1 MTKKKNVFSNAGSY
15 ENAQTQQT
23 HGITLREKFPQYRT
37 IEEVRREIAAV
48 PQLEEEFLRL
58 EPRHQKEFL
67 YICCGNQGV
76 KILYDSFFKY
86 VFHPDANKWA
96 LARLISVMLG
106 QEITDLHIL
115 PNESNLAADYTLVI
129 MDIVVEIADGSIINV
144 EVQKIGYNFPG
155 QRAAC
160 YNADLLLRQY
170 ERVRQD
176 IALQSAEDK
185 SDTKSRFNYGMIRPV
200 YTIVFMEKSTS
211 DFMDYRDDYIHV
223 FSQTSDTGLV
233 LNLLQNYIFIPLDIF
248 RQKLKKKFDTGA
260 ALTEKEA
267 WLAFLSSDEPQV
279 INLILE
285 QYPKIFRP
293 LYERICSLCRN
304 TAEVMNMFSKELEIL
319 DKNTVFMMIEEQRD
333 TIERQ
338 QKVIDEKQ
346 AMIDEKQEMIV
357 EKQAMIDEKQGTID
371 QLLANNNEKQAKIEE
386 LQRALEVA
394 LKKA

>member
-1 MTKKKNVFSNAGSY
+1 MTKKKNAFSNAGSY
-15 ENAQTQQT
+15 ENAQTRQT

-37 IEEVRREIAAV
+37 IEEVRAEIASV

-58 EPRHQKEFL
+58 EPHHQKEFL
-67 YICCGNQGV
+67 YICCGNQGL

-96 LARLISVMLG
+96 LARLISVILG
-106 QEITDLHIL
+106 QEVTDFQIL
-115 PNESNLAADYTLVI
+115 PNDSNLAADYTLVI

-144 EVQKIGYNFPG
+144 EVQKLGYNFPG

-176 IALQSAEDK
+176 IALEVAEEK
-185 SDTKSRFNYGMIRPV
+185 NDTKNRFNYGMIRPV

-211 DFMDYRDDYIHV
+211 DFMDYRDDYIHT
-223 FSQTSDTGLV
+223 FAQTSDTGLE
-233 LNLLQNYIFIPLDIF
+233 LNLLQNYIFVPLDIF

-279 INLILE
+279 ISLILE

-293 LYERICSLCRN
+293 LYERICNLCRN
-304 TAEVMNMFSKELEIL
+304 TAEVMNMFSKELAIL
-319 DKNTVFMMIEEQRD
+319 DKNTAIMMIEEQKE
-333 TIERQ
+333 TIEWQ
-338 QKVIDEKQ
+338 QKVIDEKDGI
-346 AMIDEKQEMIV
+346 IDQ
-357 EKQAMIDEKQGTID
+357 KQGTID
-371 QLLANNNEKQAKIEE
+371 QLKAKDDENQE
-386 LQRALEVA
+386 SAESKR
-394 LKKA
+394 

>member
-1 MTKKKNVFSNAGSY
+1 MTKKKNAVSY
-15 ENAQTQQT
+15 ENAQPQQT

-58 EPRHQKEFL
+58 KPQHQKEFL

-96 LARLISVMLG
+96 LARLISVILG
-106 QEITDLHIL
+106 QEVTDFQIL
-115 PNESNLAADYTLVI
+115 PNDSNLAADYTLVI

-144 EVQKIGYNFPG
+144 EVQKLGYNFPG

-176 IALQSAEDK
+176 IALEVAEEK
-185 SDTKSRFNYGMIRPV
+185 NDTKNRFNYGMIRPV

-211 DFMDYRDDYIHV
+211 AFMDYRDDYIHT
-223 FSQTSDTGLV
+223 FAQTSDTGLE
-233 LNLLQNYIFIPLDIF
+233 LNLLQNYIFVPLDIF
-248 RQKLKKKFDTGA
+248 RQKLNKKFDTGA

-279 INLILE
+279 ISLILE

-293 LYERICSLCRN
+293 LYERICNLCRN
-304 TAEVMNMFSKELEIL
+304 TAEVMNMFSKELAIL
-319 DKNTVFMMIEEQRD
+319 DKNTAIMMIEEQKE
-333 TIERQ
+333 TIEWQ
-338 QKVIDEKQ
+338 QKVIDEKDGI
-346 AMIDEKQEMIV
+346 IDQ
-357 EKQAMIDEKQGTID
+357 KQGTID
-371 QLLANNNEKQAKIEE
+371 QLKAKDDENQEIIGQLKAKNDEKQAKIEE
-386 LQRALEVA
+386 LQRALEA
-394 LKKA
+394 AKKEQRNS

>member
-1 MTKKKNVFSNAGSY
+1 MTKKKNAVSY

-37 IEEVRREIAAV
+37 IEEVRTEIAVV
-48 PQLEEEFLRL
+48 PQLEEEFSRL
-58 EPRHQKEFL
+58 GPQHQKEFL
-67 YICCGNQGV
+67 HICCGNQGV

-96 LARLISVMLG
+96 LARLISVMLA
-106 QEITDLHIL
+106 QDVKDFRII

-176 IALQSAEDK
+176 IALKNAEDK
-185 SDTKSRFNYGMIRPV
+185 SDAKDRFNYGMIRPV

-211 DFMDYRDDYIHV
+211 DFMDYRDDYIHN
-223 FSQTSDTGLV
+223 FAQKSDTGLE
-233 LNLLQNYIFIPLDIF
+233 LNLLQNFIFIPLDIF

-279 INLILE
+279 IGLILE
-285 QYPKIFRP
+285 QYPEIFFP
-293 LYERICSLCRN
+293 LYERICNLCRN
-304 TAEVMNMFSKELEIL
+304 TAEVMNMFSKELAIL
-319 DKNTVFMMIEEQRD
+319 DKNTAIMMIEEQRE
-333 TIERQ
+333 TIEWQQKVIDEKDGIIDQKQGIINQLQEKDDQQQKELDER

-346 AMIDEKQEMIV
+346 AQ
-357 EKQAMIDEKQGTID
+357 
-371 QLLANNNEKQAKIEE
+371 IEE
-386 LQRALEVA
+386 LQRAFET
-394 LKKA
+394 LKKESRNS